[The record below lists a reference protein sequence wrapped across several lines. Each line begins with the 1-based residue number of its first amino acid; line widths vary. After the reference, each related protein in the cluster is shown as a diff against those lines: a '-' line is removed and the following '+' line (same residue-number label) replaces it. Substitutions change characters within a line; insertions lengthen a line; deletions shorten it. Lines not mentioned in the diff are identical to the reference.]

1 MVYTGGDP
9 VVSEIRD
16 CYNEGAVTS
25 PRNAGGIAGV
35 MSAVLSSDQTGTA
48 TSGVY
53 SCYSSAEIA
62 GDVAAGAISP
72 SLSKMNYAGE
82 DNGSVKYPK
91 KEFGFKTQTVFLA
104 FIGSLSLLLSQR
116 RFPSPSKTRMG
127 QFSIP

>member
-35 MSAVLSSDQTGTA
+35 VSAVLSSGQTGTA

-53 SCYSSAEIA
+53 SCYSSAAIA

-82 DNGSVKYPK
+82 ENGR
-91 KEFGFKTQTVFLA
+91 A
-104 FIGSLSLLLSQR
+104 NA
-116 RFPSPSKTRMG
+116 
-127 QFSIP
+127 